1 MQKVLYKKELY
12 SVSDLIGKEV
22 TDYIAVGGIET
33 FESHDGFDIISFDWH
48 NIADPGADASE
59 IVIYLDRE
67 NLFLFCADESG
78 YRMAQSCFRQANANS
93 RALYDFFSRMMAGDM
108 AHLET
113 LERNIYA
120 IEDDLMERTDRADIM
135 EILNVRYELFD
146 LKCYYQQLVSI
157 FECFEEN
164 DNRLLT
170 EKSLRWFSILENRA
184 DRFFDRTVSLREIV
198 SQVREAYQSQIDIE
212 QNRLMRVFTVV
223 TTVFLPLSLL
233 VGWYGMN
240 FRYMPELEW
249 KYSYPVFIAVCLGIA
264 SALLLLFRKKKWF

>member
-12 SVSDLIGKEV
+12 SVSDLIGREV
-22 TDYIAVGGIET
+22 ADYISAGGIES
-33 FESHDGFDIISFDWH
+33 FESHDSFTIISLDWH
-48 NIADPGADASE
+48 NIADPEADVSE
-59 IVIYLDRE
+59 LVIYLNWD
-67 NLFLFCADESG
+67 NLFVFCADERC
-78 YRMAQSCFRQANANS
+78 YRMAQNCFRPTNANS
-93 RALYDFFSRMMAGDM
+93 RALYDFFSRMLSGDM
-108 AHLET
+108 AHLEQ
-113 LERNIYA
+113 LERKIYE
-120 IEDDLMERTDRADIM
+120 IEDKLMERSDHADIM

-146 LKCYYQQLVSI
+146 LKCYYQQLVSV

-170 EKSLRWFSILENRA
+170 EKSLRWFSILANRA
-184 DRFFDRTVSLREIV
+184 DRFLDRTVSLREIV

-223 TTVFLPLSLL
+223 TTVSLPLSLL

-249 KYSYPVFIAVCLGIA
+249 KYSYPIFILVCLGIA
-264 SALLLLFRKKKWF
+264 GALLYLFRKKKWF